1 MYNTEIEFWANLREL
16 NELTTILAIECP
28 EYADRVNNLKTKL
41 TKEIKDNLERSK
53 EIAKFENKYWIQN

>member
-1 MYNTEIEFWANLREL
+1 MYNNEIEFWANLREL
-16 NELTTILAIECP
+16 NALTTILAIECP
-28 EYADRVNNLKTKL
+28 EYADRVNHLKSNL

>member
-1 MYNTEIEFWANLREL
+1 MYNTEIEFWTNLREL

-28 EYADRVNNLKTKL
+28 EYAERVSILKTKL

>member
-28 EYADRVNNLKTKL
+28 EYAERVSILKTKL